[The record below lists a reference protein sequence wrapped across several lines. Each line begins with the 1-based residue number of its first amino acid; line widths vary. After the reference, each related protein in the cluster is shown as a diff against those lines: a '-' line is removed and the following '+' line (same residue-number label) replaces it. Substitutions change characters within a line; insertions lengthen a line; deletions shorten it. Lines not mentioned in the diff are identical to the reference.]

1 MAGSVPR
8 PSCVRGRQDGRA
20 LCSSGVSPLVGSELG
35 TAPPPRAA
43 ARDGLGLVGFS
54 DDAGGRWSAGPGLE
68 DASEPDGA
76 TVTLVRQTRPPVI
89 NSVTPCAR
97 ARPFR
102 FRTRLARRVASPP
115 PPSFSSRTDSPPIP
129 SLTRP
134 CALPPWKPYLNG
146 KMFGIVNRQKAPSPK
161 GGKARF
167 FDFLRPARLLAY
179 TDCAGVLVPVAEP
192 RPGRAPP
199 PPTPPGRSRVQKGG
213 AGAAAALGLA
223 DRQRVS
229 RWDLVISGHPTPQNP
244 PRNPPAFPPPVLA
257 SKTPHLPRPSRSLPC
272 LSPVELGEGL

>member
-8 PSCVRGRQDGRA
+8 PSCVRVRQDGRA

-76 TVTLVRQTRPPVI
+76 TATLVRQTRPPAAAGHQFGHAVRPRASL
-89 NSVTPCAR
+89 SVSDAPGQACGVST
-97 ARPFR
+97 
-102 FRTRLARRVASPP
+102 TTLVLLAHGLASDSLPDAPVRVASVETL
-115 PPSFSSRTDSPPIP
+115 FKREDVWNCKSSKSSI
-129 SLTRP
+129 TR
-134 CALPPWKPYLNG
+134 
-146 KMFGIVNRQKAPSPK
+146 

-199 PPTPPGRSRVQKGG
+199 PPTPRGEAEFKREG
-213 AGAAAALGLA
+213 
-223 DRQRVS
+223 
-229 RWDLVISGHPTPQNP
+229 
-244 PRNPPAFPPPVLA
+244 PAW
-257 SKTPHLPRPSRSLPC
+257 PRPSGLPID
-272 LSPVELGEGL
+272 SEFRAGIW